1 MGKALSILKNEM
13 VGSYCFTFIS
23 DDNSVYAA
31 RDPKGFRPM
40 VLGHKESDDT
50 YIVTSE
56 SAAVTAVAA
65 TLQRDVVPG
74 ELIKLSKNG
83 LETELVLRLIR
94 LVHIV
99 HLNLLTLHIHQV

>member
-1 MGKALSILKNEM
+1 MVKWEKHLSILKNEM

-56 SAAVTAVAA
+56 SCCSYCSWCNFTKRCSSWRIN
-65 TLQRDVVPG
+65 Q
-74 ELIKLSKNG
+74 IKSKWFG
-83 LETELVLRLIR
+83 D
-94 LVHIV
+94 
-99 HLNLLTLHIHQV
+99 

>member
-1 MGKALSILKNEM
+1 M

-40 VLGHKESDDT
+40 VQDKESDDT

-56 SAAVTAVAA
+56 SAAITAACKI
-65 TLQRDVVPG
+65 T
-74 ELIKLSKNG
+74 
-83 LETELVLRLIR
+83 T
-94 LVHIV
+94 
-99 HLNLLTLHIHQV
+99 

>member
-1 MGKALSILKNEM
+1 M

-65 TLQRDVVPG
+65 TLQRDVTPG

-83 LETELVLRLIR
+83 LETEKFSDDKSRA
-94 LVHIV
+94 HCSFEFTYFA
-99 HLNLLTLHIHQV
+99 HP